1 MNRKTLSTI
10 RIAAWALV
18 LAGLAAAAAQPAA
31 AADQTPP
38 LEYVLGQIEKRYAGS
53 QFTAEFVQESTIKSM
68 EITDFASGR
77 VYVKHPGMMRWEY
90 EKPERQVI
98 VTDGHRLWIF
108 RPQDNLVMVGQ
119 APVFFRDGKGASF
132 LSDIGLV
139 RRKFSITMSRPEGEN
154 FYELRLVPRE
164 GTLNV
169 AEVRLSVTP
178 RAFTIARIATLSG
191 YGDDTR
197 IDLVNPQFNASL
209 ADSLFSFEIPPGVEV
224 QKIEE

>member
-1 MNRKTLSTI
+1 MNR
-10 RIAAWALV
+10 IARWSAPWAVAALC
-18 LAGLAAAAAQPAA
+18 LAAAAAPAPAA
-31 AADQTPP
+31 ESTPP
-38 LEYVLGQIEKRYAGS
+38 LEYILGQLEKRYTGS
-53 QFTAEFVQESTIKSM
+53 QFSAEFVQESTIKSM

-98 VTDGHRLWIF
+98 ITDGHQLWIF

-139 RRKFSITMSRPEGEN
+139 RKKFTITLARPEGEN
-154 FYELRLVPRE
+154 LYELRMVPRE

-169 AEVRLSVTP
+169 AEVRLAVTP
-178 RAFTIARIATLSG
+178 RAFTIARITTLSG

-197 IDLVNPQFNASL
+197 IDLVSPQFNVNL
-209 ADSLFSFEIPPGVEV
+209 AESLFRFEIPPGAEV